1 MQQILPLLRKIL
13 PSFRMIRPLLRKTL
27 PLMQKI
33 LPLLQLILLLLR
45 KIPPL
50 LQKIHNPH
58 LPKNPRPTQ
67 ISKTAPTKTSS
78 FPNPFLMNT
87 IFTKITHMHF
97 MMHPGMGLRLTSR
110 LQNSAASRAGI
121 SQ

>member
-1 MQQILPLLRKIL
+1 MQQILP
-13 PSFRMIRPLLRKTL
+13 PFRMIRPLLRKTL
-27 PLMQKI
+27 PLMQLII
-33 LPLLQLILLLLR
+33 LPLRKTLLLLR

-97 MMHPGMGLRLTSR
+97 MMHPDMGLRLTSR

>member
-1 MQQILPLLRKIL
+1 MQQILP
-13 PSFRMIRPLLRKTL
+13 PFRMIRPLLRKTL
-27 PLMQKI
+27 PLLQLTLPLMQLII
-33 LPLLQLILLLLR
+33 LPLR
-45 KIPPL
+45 KTLPL

-58 LPKNPRPTQ
+58 PPKNPRPTQ

-97 MMHPGMGLRLTSR
+97 MMHPDMGLRLTNR